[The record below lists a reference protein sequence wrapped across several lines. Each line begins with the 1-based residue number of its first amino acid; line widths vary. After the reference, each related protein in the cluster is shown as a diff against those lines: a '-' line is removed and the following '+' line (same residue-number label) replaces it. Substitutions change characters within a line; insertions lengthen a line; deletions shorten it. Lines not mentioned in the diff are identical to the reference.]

1 VYVLEGENRRKH
13 GSFMCGEIGVDAME
27 TSSLKARSNLNPD
40 APVFVPAASYRAAVP
55 DDFSSGWWT
64 LMETDPAFR
73 KVWMSS
79 RFAGS
84 DDEQVQ
90 FAEDFEE
97 LADLEEFLEYQDQLH
112 LEEAVRELL
121 DADIED
127 DVFCDD
133 ELDLVNVNACKE
145 LTKVQKPQTQWS
157 KPSKNHDKIPNNYV
171 NLPRKSH
178 TYRIQ
183 QPRTVI

>member
-1 VYVLEGENRRKH
+1 
-13 GSFMCGEIGVDAME
+13 
-27 TSSLKARSNLNPD
+27 
-40 APVFVPAASYRAAVP
+40 VPADNILRQAP
-55 DDFSSGWWT
+55 FC
-64 LMETDPAFR
+64 
-73 KVWMSS
+73 
-79 RFAGS
+79 
-84 DDEQVQ
+84 
-90 FAEDFEE
+90 
-97 LADLEEFLEYQDQLH
+97 H
-112 LEEAVRELL
+112 AVRLSTSL
-121 DADIED
+121 DIRFCRFWLWFLDYFFWFVYAA

-133 ELDLVNVNACKE
+133 EIDLVNVNACKE

>member
-1 VYVLEGENRRKH
+1 
-13 GSFMCGEIGVDAME
+13 MCGEIGVDAME

-55 DDFSSGWWT
+55 DDFSSEWWT

-84 DDEQVQ
+84 DDKQVQ

-121 DADIED
+121 DVGIED
-127 DVFCDD
+127 G
-133 ELDLVNVNACKE
+133 
-145 LTKVQKPQTQWS
+145 
-157 KPSKNHDKIPNNYV
+157 
-171 NLPRKSH
+171 
-178 TYRIQ
+178 
-183 QPRTVI
+183 RTLGLS